1 MGEINR
7 TLDGLKPKMTADKTV
22 PSTPATP
29 AQGTQS
35 SQTPQGSNQA
45 RMTESERIMLLF
57 KTRVVGATPIFAEL
71 TAGGF

>member
-22 PSTPATP
+22 SSTPATP
-29 AQGTQS
+29 AQGVQS
-35 SQTPQGSNQA
+35 SQTPQGGTQA

-57 KTRVVGATPIFAEL
+57 KTRIVSSLRL
-71 TAGGF
+71 TDN